1 MLRKSILA
9 FSLLTLTAGASAAEL
24 NKSEASKQFQALTPF
39 NVEAVE
45 EAPIS
50 DFYQIVTDKG
60 VFYLAKN
67 GAHIISGSIHE
78 ARNGLPNLTKQRIQ
92 QESSKKLAALEGS
105 YLTFEA
111 PNEKHE
117 IVVFYDAGCPWC
129 QKLHGEVA
137 QLNAQGVTVHY
148 AGWPRAGIN
157 DRRNQERYS
166 QAYLQ
171 LQSIWCADSPKSA
184 FDRSAENAHVESA
197 ACDTKIEEHYALGE
211 QMGVRGTPAVYSMQ
225 GEEVAAGYAPAQR
238 IISNLEK

>member
-9 FSLLTLTAGASAAEL
+9 FSMLTLTAGVSAAEL
-24 NKSEASKQFQALTPF
+24 NKSEASKKFQTLTPF
-39 NVEAVE
+39 TVAAVEA
-45 EAPIS
+45 APIGG
-50 DFYQIVTDKG
+50 FYQIVTDKG
-60 VFYLAKN
+60 VFYLSKD
-67 GAHIISGSIHE
+67 GEHIVSGSIHE

-92 QESSKKLAALEGS
+92 KESRKKLTALKDS
-105 YLTFEA
+105 FLTFEA

-117 IVVFYDAGCPWC
+117 IVVFYDASCPWC
-129 QKLHGEVA
+129 QKLHSEVS

-148 AGWPRAGIN
+148 AGWPRGGIN
-157 DRRNQERYS
+157 DPYNKDRYS
-166 QAYLQ
+166 QAYLD

-184 FDRSAENAHVESA
+184 FDRSAENAHIEPAS
-197 ACDTKIEEHYALGE
+197 CDTKIKEHYALGE